1 LTGRQGVFMIRG
13 RSRYCMTIRYSGREK
28 GELAVNYCSRSIAEP
43 RRRLHLAAAGLTVLT
58 VTGGL
63 AAGVTPAD
71 AATAAPAITQPVG
84 SAPVIPRSVS
94 LVGQTPG
101 SRALHIDIVLKPR
114 DPSALSALALAVS
127 TPGSPDRGRFLTA
140 GQFAA
145 RFGQPAPVIQAAD
158 AALREVGLT
167 PGRATANGLVIPV
180 STTVRQAEASL
191 RVHFADYRLA
201 SGRVAFENTSAPRLP
216 AALARVTTAVIGLNN
231 LATPVTS
238 PLAAAS
244 PSGAAPAAG
253 PRAAAKAHGPAA
265 CKSAVKA
272 AVKTAGHTYSKLAA
286 AYSISGL
293 YKKGHLGAGTRIALF
308 ELDSWQASDI
318 TSFQK
323 CYKTKVSLSTVKVDG
338 GAGSGPGGGEATLDI
353 ETAIALAPKSKL
365 TVYDAPGS
373 NYAKSAVDEYT
384 KIFDSDSAQILSVS
398 YGLCESYVKSLSPGL
413 IASENTLFEQ
423 AATEGISVFVASGDT
438 GSEGCNRVDKSK
450 ALAVLDPASQP
461 FVTSVGGT
469 DLSSVGPPPKE
480 RVWNESAKAEG
491 AGGGGISSVWP
502 MPPWQSG
509 PGVISTRSS
518 GTPCAAATG
527 DCREVPDVA
536 ASSDPAHGYII
547 RWRGAWRAIGGTSAA
562 TPLWAAMMADIESG
576 TSPVQRAG
584 FLNPLLY
591 ATAAAGKGS
600 FHDITAG
607 NNDYTGSHDKLY
619 PATAGY
625 DMASG
630 LGSPVAT
637 KLASDIAAK
646 RSAIAFTDAPGTDAP
661 PGHLGTYKAE
671 KFKADSCTQGTS
683 YGSVSGPTGKMSL
696 NPELACEQVG
706 DGWETWSNGYTGDV
720 YWADGN
726 VGGSTTVTITLPADT
741 KAFYLYAEPDE
752 FETFD
757 MEATA
762 QNGTTS
768 GPLQVYGDSGA
779 AYYGFYVNGSS
790 ADIKK
795 ITISCNDDF
804 AVGEFGIAK

>member
-1 LTGRQGVFMIRG
+1 MV
-13 RSRYCMTIRYSGREK
+13 
-28 GELAVNYCSRSIAEP
+28 
-43 RRRLHLAAAGLTVLT
+43 LTVL
-58 VTGGL
+58 GGL
-63 AAGVTPAD
+63 AASITPSN
-71 AATAAPAITQPVG
+71 AATAAPVITRPVG
-84 SAPVIPRSVS
+84 PAPVIPRQAS
-94 LVGQTPG
+94 LVGQTPE
-101 SRALHIDIVLKPR
+101 SHALHIDIVLKPR
-114 DPSALSALALAVS
+114 DPSALNALALAVS
-127 TPGSPDRGRFLTA
+127 TPGSPERGRFLTTR
-140 GQFAA
+140 QFAA
-145 RFGQPAPVIQAAD
+145 RFGQPARVIKAAD
-158 AALREVGLT
+158 ATLREVGLA

-180 STTVRQAEASL
+180 STTVGQAEASL
-191 RVHFADYRLA
+191 MVQLADYRLA
-201 SGRVAFENTSAPRLP
+201 SGRVAFANTSAPRLP

-238 PLAAAS
+238 PLTGASRSAAS
-244 PSGAAPAAG
+244 PATG
-253 PRAAAKAHGPAA
+253 PRAAAAAHGPAA

-272 AVKTAGHTYSKLAA
+272 AVKDAGHTYSKLAA

-293 YKKGHLGAGTRIALF
+293 YKKGHRGAGTRIALF
-308 ELDSWQASDI
+308 ELDPWKSADI
-318 TSFQK
+318 TSFQN
-323 CYKTKVSLSTVKVDG
+323 CYKTKVPISAVKVDG
-338 GAGSGPGGGEATLDI
+338 GAGSGAGAGEATLDI
-353 ETAIALAPKSKL
+353 ETAVALAPKSKL

-384 KIFDSDSAQILSVS
+384 KIFDSDSAQVLSVS
-398 YGLCESYVKSLSPGL
+398 YGLCESYVQSLSPGL

-423 AATEGISVFVASGDT
+423 AATEGTSVFVASGDT
-438 GSEGCNRVDKSK
+438 GSEGCLRANKSK

-469 DLSSVGPPPKE
+469 DLTSVGPPPKE
-480 RVWNESAKAEG
+480 RVWNESTKSEG
-491 AGGGGISSVWP
+491 AGGGGISSVWA

-509 PGVISTRSS
+509 PGVVGKHSS
-518 GTPCAAATG
+518 GTPCGAATG

-536 ASSDPAHGYII
+536 GSADPAHGYIV
-547 RWRGAWRAIGGTSAA
+547 RWKGKWQAIGGTSAA
-562 TPLWAAMMADIESG
+562 TPLWAALLADIESG
-576 TSPVQRAG
+576 TSPVQRSG

-607 NNDYTGSHDKLY
+607 NNDYKRSHGGLY
-619 PATAGY
+619 PATARY

-637 KLASDIAAK
+637 KLAADIAAK
-646 RSAIAFTDAPGTDAP
+646 RSAIAFTDAPGTSAP
-661 PGHLGTYKAE
+661 PGHLGTYKAK
-671 KFKADSCTQGTS
+671 KFKADSCTSGTN
-683 YGSVSGPTGKMSL
+683 YGSVSGPTGKMTF
-696 NPELACEQVG
+696 NPDLTCEEVG

-726 VGGSTTVTITLPADT
+726 VGGSTTVTLTLPAGT

-752 FETFD
+752 FDTFD

-768 GPLQVYGDSGA
+768 GPLQVYGESGA

-795 ITISCNDDF
+795 ITISCDDDF